1 MNIKE
6 EASVSTL
13 LVNLD
18 NKFDPF
24 EAMSTPLY
32 QTATFKQVLSR
43 KSNNLVYYGKIL
55 SLDASFFAYCSLL
68 LLKMDLMII
77 QEVEI
82 LHGMH
87 WKGNCFLA
95 SSRFLGDLAIF
106 VCVFVKHY
114 FLFVC

>member
-24 EAMSTPLY
+24 DAMSTPLY
-32 QTATFKQVLSR
+32 QTATFKQVLRHDS
-43 KSNNLVYYGKIL
+43 VFHGKIL
-55 SLDASFFAYCSLL
+55 SLNAVFILIFSLL

-77 QEVEI
+77 QEVGI

-87 WKGNCFLA
+87 
-95 SSRFLGDLAIF
+95 
-106 VCVFVKHY
+106 
-114 FLFVC
+114 